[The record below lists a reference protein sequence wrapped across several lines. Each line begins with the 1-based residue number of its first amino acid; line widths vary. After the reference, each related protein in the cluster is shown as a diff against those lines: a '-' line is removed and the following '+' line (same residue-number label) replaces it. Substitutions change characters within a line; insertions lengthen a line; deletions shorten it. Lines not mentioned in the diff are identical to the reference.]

1 MRERIANEGLD
12 KNKHSSI
19 LPFNAKFIFLIF
31 IIGISLL
38 SLSVSIPMINAQT
51 PSAKMTDGA
60 QMMGSCAIGVE
71 SACNG
76 TQWNK

>member
-1 MRERIANEGLD
+1 MRERIANEGPD

-19 LPFNAKFIFLIF
+19 LPFNAMFIFLIF

-51 PSAKMTDGA
+51 ASAKMTGGA
-60 QMMGSCAIGVE
+60 QMMGTCVVGVE
-71 SACNG
+71 SPCNG
-76 TQWNK
+76 TQWSK

>member
-1 MRERIANEGLD
+1 MRERIANEGQD

-19 LPFNAKFIFLIF
+19 LPFNVIILLIC

-51 PSAKMTDGA
+51 ASAKMTDGA
-60 QMMGSCAIGVE
+60 QMMGTCAVGVE
-71 SACNG
+71 SPCNG
-76 TQWNK
+76 TQWSR

>member
-1 MRERIANEGLD
+1 MRERIANEGQD

-19 LPFNAKFIFLIF
+19 LPFNAIILLIC

-51 PSAKMTDGA
+51 ASAKMTDGA
-60 QMMGSCAIGVE
+60 QMMGTCAVGVE
-71 SACNG
+71 SPCNG
-76 TQWNK
+76 TQWSR